1 MTLLVIGLL
10 ICLVL
15 IIWQDFKFRHI
26 HIVLPILVFG
36 ISYFLT
42 NYILQNVKNILFN
55 SLFLG
60 ITLFVLFTYISIKN
74 KAVLNPFK
82 HYFGLGDLLF
92 FVAITPLFLIFNYI
106 LFFILSLLF
115 SILMQ
120 LTLKKWISKDSV
132 PLAGLVSVFLVF
144 IILCDT
150 FLSFQKL
157 TLIR

>member
-60 ITLFVLFTYISIKN
+60 ITLFVLFAYVSIKN
-74 KAVLNPFK
+74 KKLLNPFK